1 MLGLGLGVDRGGFVP
16 SFLPSDLA
24 NLEAWYKADAGI
36 TTVSSAVS
44 VWADQSGNGRDV
56 TQGTAANRPA
66 YGSETLNGIDVLT
79 FDISDWLNS
88 AGVSSHNFLHQ
99 GDSTFFILAR
109 AGNVANPDAVYG
121 YMGSNAGASTKV
133 GAFATYEDR
142 VIFSRN
148 NALNYQVS
156 AGISGTL
163 VAGGIDNDKITA
175 NEWRIVGAATDV
187 DLPYADR
194 VDGFVDGVIY
204 DATAPAATPTSTS
217 GLNATHNFQIGA
229 IGNNTLPF
237 LGAMAEI
244 VMYSRKLSVSEIAQV
259 DNYLKAKYAL

>member
-1 MLGLGLGVDRGGFVP
+1 MAGI
-16 SFLPSDLA
+16 SFYNLPAVSVFSPSDLP

-44 VWADQSGNGRDV
+44 VWADQSGNGRDM

-79 FDISDWLNS
+79 FDGSDWINS

-109 AGNVANPDAVYG
+109 AGNVANPNAGYG
-121 YMGSNAGASTKV
+121 YIGSNAGATSKT
-133 GAFATYEDR
+133 GAFAVYEDR
-142 VIFSRN
+142 AIFSRN

-156 AGISGTL
+156 AGISGRL
-163 VAGGIDNDKITA
+163 VAGGTDNDKITA

-187 DLPYADR
+187 DLTYADR

-204 DATAPAATPTSTS
+204 DATAPAVTPTSTS
-217 GLNATHNFQIGA
+217 GLNASHNFQIGA
-229 IGNNTLPF
+229 IGNNAFPY
-237 LGAMAEI
+237 LGAIAEL
-244 VMYSRKLSVSEIAQV
+244 VMYSRKLSVTEIGQV
-259 DNYLKAKYAL
+259 NTYLKNKYGL